1 MGWRWGGGTLYL
13 CALRVYWPRSCQ
25 CTQWEKLQLRENKK
39 GENVPNWTLCVT
51 ESRLDAVVARLQSTS
66 RGGGKPLDT
75 RKVPA
80 VSRRVACA
88 PSESWAL
95 LTVGRQGASRWM
107 QRPICLK
114 HTHRAGSDKPSR
126 PSVSLP
132 AWGGGTWFT
141 TLSYHSML
149 SENRLYTVL
158 WSRVADWKCICIT
171 ISSWNIYYYTEI
183 KAESFRIIPLWRFYQ
198 GFTLY
203 LNKIRINAL
212 TETKCSAPGPTVC
225 RSLFVNYG
233 LSVVLWQCNKSSV
246 FFLIIILSSVKQSRK

>member
-1 MGWRWGGGTLYL
+1 MFLTEP
-13 CALRVYWPRSCQ
+13 CAWPRVDWMLSSHDYNQ
-25 CTQWEKLQLRENKK
+25 HL
-39 GENVPNWTLCVT
+39 V
-51 ESRLDAVVARLQSTS
+51 
-66 RGGGKPLDT
+66 GGKPLDT

-132 AWGGGTWFT
+132 AWGGGTT
-141 TLSYHSML
+141 DVIYYLIIPQ

-198 GFTLY
+198 GFTPY

-246 FFLIIILSSVKQSRK
+246 FFLIISYFLLCL